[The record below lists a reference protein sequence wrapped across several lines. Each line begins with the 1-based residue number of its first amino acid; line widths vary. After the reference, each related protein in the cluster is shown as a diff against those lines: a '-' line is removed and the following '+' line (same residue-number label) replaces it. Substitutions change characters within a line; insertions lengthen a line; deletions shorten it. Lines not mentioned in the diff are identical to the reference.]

1 MTEEQRERLLSDP
14 AVYLLD
20 DIDVCCMALIFHLS
34 NNKEA
39 KNSNIVQAILKGI
52 GKITGHNKKHAER
65 IKIILSIDNTAYT
78 SASIAKPPA
87 KR

>member
-14 AVYLLD
+14 AVYLSD
-20 DIDVCCMALIFHLS
+20 AIDMRYMALNFHLN

-39 KNSNIVQAILKGI
+39 KNSKIVQYILKGI
-52 GKITGHNKKHAER
+52 GRVNGYNKEYANN
-65 IKIILSIDNTAYT
+65 IKILLLKDVAHT
-78 SASIAKPPA
+78 SASITKPPA